1 MTTPPS
7 SLSVDV
13 NNLSFGYTKGDNI
26 IETSSFQ
33 VKKEETIAL
42 TGLSGTGK
50 STIGY
55 ILKGI
60 IPHSIHGYLQGSI
73 NVEGYDIKKEK
84 ISTIAKRVG
93 MVFQNPETQIFSST
107 VLEEIQFGLKNL
119 KMDLNLAESAL
130 KSLKIEHLA
139 NKMPMNLSAGQKQHV
154 VLASVIATQPQLL
167 ILDEP
172 TSHLDA
178 PSKINLKNWLKDLC
192 HIHGMTIIIIDQDP
206 WIIGELCEN
215 CLFVENKRVKPVR
228 KEDIM
233 HQDTCWRWNF

>member
-1 MTTPPS
+1 MINDPNS
-7 SLSVDV
+7 ISVNV
-13 NNLSFGYTKGDNI
+13 QNLSFSYVKGENVID
-26 IETSSFQ
+26 TSSFQ
-33 VKKEETIAL
+33 IKKGDLIAL

-60 IPHSIHGYLQGSI
+60 IPHSIHGYLQGSVM
-73 NVEGYDIKKEK
+73 VEGYDIKKEK

-119 KMDLNLAESAL
+119 KMDLTYAHDAL

-154 VLASVIATQPQLL
+154 VLASVIATKPKLL

-178 PSKINLKNWLKDLC
+178 PSKVNLKNWLLDLC
-192 HIHGMTIIIIDQDP
+192 KQGMTIIIIDQDP

-215 CLFVENKRVKPVR
+215 CLFIENKRIKIVR
-228 KEDIM
+228 KEEIM